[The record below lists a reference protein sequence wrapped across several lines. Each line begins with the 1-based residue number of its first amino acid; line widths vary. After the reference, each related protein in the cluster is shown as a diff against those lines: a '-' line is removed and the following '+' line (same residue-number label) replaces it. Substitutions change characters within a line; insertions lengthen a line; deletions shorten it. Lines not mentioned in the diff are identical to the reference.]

1 MAVFRHILFPVDLS
15 EQAHAFRPYVRFVAR
30 QCGAKLTL
38 LHVVPIP
45 AAAYGDL
52 GVVFPSVSD
61 LTAVE
66 ERMRPALKEF
76 FPPEDEAGI
85 PEVRREVQL
94 GDPAV
99 VIADYTREQGVDLI
113 MLPTHG
119 YGRFRNFLLGSVASK
134 VLHDA
139 ACPVWTAAHAEAPSL
154 LAHLKLQ
161 TILAA
166 VDLVHGPKE
175 VILRADQLAQ
185 EFRASVQLVHAVPGA
200 ERRPGDTGGAE
211 FGLFLL
217 RSAREHID
225 QIQREAGTSYELIVE
240 AGGVAETIAR
250 AAREKQ
256 ADLIVLGRGVV
267 HGAFGR
273 LRSQT
278 YEIIRLSPCP
288 VLSL

>member
-99 VIADYTREQGVDLI
+99 IIADYVREQNVDLI

-119 YGRFRNFLLGSVASK
+119 YGRFRHLLLGSVASK

-139 ACPVWTAAHAEAPSL
+139 ECPVWTAAHAEDPGLMS
-154 LAHLKLQ
+154 HLKVQ
-161 TILAA
+161 RILAA
-166 VDLVHGPKE
+166 IDLAHGPKE
-175 VILRADQLAQ
+175 VLLRAAQ
-185 EFRASVQLVHAVPGA
+185 IAREFQASVRLVHAVPGA
-200 ERRPGDTGGAE
+200 ARRPGDTGGAE
-211 FGLFLL
+211 FSSFLL
-217 RSAREHID
+217 RSAREHLEN
-225 QIQREAGTSYELIVE
+225 IQR
-240 AGGVAETIAR
+240 
-250 AAREKQ
+250 
-256 ADLIVLGRGVV
+256 
-267 HGAFGR
+267 
-273 LRSQT
+273 
-278 YEIIRLSPCP
+278 
-288 VLSL
+288 